1 MLACGSLGLIGLSRF
16 LQCFISFSN
25 HRLLPCSSVSL
36 LHTVKHCLFI
46 ARVLLF
52 IRCFISPIR
61 DAFITIKTITSWLHF
76 TRSFKLAHLLLKTQ
90 LHSKKTR
97 QPCQCSVSI
106 RRAHASRFFLLPP
119 SLHSQRLAF
128 IQAYA
133 FTHTRW
139 LKAELPVLFCIVFIN
154 ENTAK
159 IMCLLCFAKVK
170 PSVFVIISTLQVV
183 LSQKTLT
190 KQQATIVLLLSFA
203 FIPSIFNLI
212 RSGVRTFKK

>member
-1 MLACGSLGLIGLSRF
+1 MHCSVPFFYPTLFFGCGRVRF
-16 LQCFISFSN
+16 FRTSIRSHHHELYKKPSK
-25 HRLLPCSSVSL
+25 SSHS
-36 LHTVKHCLFI
+36 
-46 ARVLLF
+46 
-52 IRCFISPIR
+52 
-61 DAFITIKTITSWLHF
+61 
-76 TRSFKLAHLLLKTQ
+76 LAHYVRPS
-90 LHSKKTR
+90 LHSLTHSCTCPAHKKTTLRGKNIR
-97 QPCQCSVSI
+97 QPCVFNVGSQRPHYATLRSG
-106 RRAHASRFFLLPP
+106 FLYLPP

-183 LSQKTLT
+183 LSKKNLT